1 MANILKLLPKL
12 IVSILIAIFWID
24 YYVAGAI
31 ALLGFIITVPAII
44 YAIYLTITSRKLS
57 NKWQKVLF
65 AWGIFNIIFFC
76 AYIIFWYPIQGCTPN
91 KMAKHYDKNSQ
102 KIGELIKY
110 VEEAQNDSTV
120 LVLEFDSEGISRF
133 YISTNKGSYETQG
146 EDAEIKKD
154 SLMQEVGLTHS
165 EYENIRAQLNEINCI
180 GIRNNKRYP
189 EDGVTIDFKR
199 EGCGLYSFII
209 HNNPINQK
217 QKDMYMKYE
226 GYIPY
231 NDTVIFEYGSGAI
244 GSFSFPKKGKEKFL
258 RKHKPW

>member
-1 MANILKLLPKL
+1 
-12 IVSILIAIFWID
+12 
-24 YYVAGAI
+24 
-31 ALLGFIITVPAII
+31 
-44 YAIYLTITSRKLS
+44 
-57 NKWQKVLF
+57 
-65 AWGIFNIIFFC
+65 
-76 AYIIFWYPIQGCTPN
+76 
-91 KMAKHYDKNSQ
+91 
-102 KIGELIKY
+102 
-110 VEEAQNDSTV
+110 
-120 LVLEFDSEGISRF
+120 
-133 YISTNKGSYETQG
+133 
-146 EDAEIKKD
+146 
-154 SLMQEVGLTHS
+154 MQEVGLTHS

-231 NDTVIFEYGSGAI
+231 NDIVIFEYGSGAI